1 MNNYEFYEVLLNNI
15 SLYIFLML
23 FFIAGYIFIY
33 RKIITNLI
41 NPIFLPV
48 VYSAIGTAT
57 VFTLFFSGNMNSYLF
72 SNFCL
77 TQLAYLIGVFS
88 LGYVTTVK
96 SFADYSL
103 QERFNINID
112 KVLFGKIALH
122 VFVLIM
128 VLVHLIIYKT
138 KGIPLFQVSRLEVF
152 ADGSGFGLYS
162 RFSDVSIV
170 AVIYL
175 YFCFYFYNISFKF
188 YYHFFIVLAFL
199 FLLLSGSKTALLT
212 IPFIL
217 FCFLLL
223 HKSSDEVKHHY
234 LIKNLKRIILITFGL
249 AIAFVILVISIQSA
263 TLENDDLAA
272 FSLLLRFIH
281 SGDTFWYSY
290 PNNII
295 LKCQNPHGLLALFND
310 FLGFTRIYKWEELP
324 PNLGLQ
330 LIRYHHT
337 GDGIFGP
344 NARHNVF
351 GIAYFGYYGSIVFSL
366 IIGLVVSFA
375 IHVLPS
381 IFRFTFIPGI
391 FFCIA
396 FMSLISLELDP
407 MLAMTSFDNALIIFP
422 ICLIFIFSIY
432 AVIAFG
438 AVAQKSIAK

>member
-15 SLYIFLML
+15 NLYVFLML
-23 FFIAGYIFIY
+23 LFITGYIFIY
-33 RKIITNLI
+33 RKIIVNLI

-48 VYSAIGTAT
+48 VYSAIGSAT
-57 VFTLFFSGNMNSYLF
+57 VFTLFFSGNMSSYLF
-72 SNFCL
+72 NSFCF
-77 TQLAYLIGVFS
+77 TQLAYLTGVFS
-88 LGYVTTVK
+88 LRYLTIGK
-96 SFADYSL
+96 PLALNRL
-103 QERFNINID
+103 QERFDFSID
-112 KVLFGKIALH
+112 KILLGKIALY

-128 VLVHLIIYKT
+128 VVVHLIIYKT

-175 YFCFYFYNISFKF
+175 YFCFYFYKVGFKSH
-188 YYHFFIVLAFL
+188 YHLFILLAFL

-223 HKSSDEVKHHY
+223 HNSSEEVKNHY
-234 LIKNLKRIILITFGL
+234 LIKNLKSIILITFGL
-249 AIAFVILVISIQSA
+249 AIAFVTLVITIQSN

-272 FSLLLRFIH
+272 FSLLLRFVH

-290 PNNII
+290 PNSVI
-295 LKCQNPHGLLALFND
+295 LKYQNSHGLQALFND
-310 FLGFTRIYKWEELP
+310 FLGFTRIYKWDELP

-351 GIAYFGYYGSIVFSL
+351 GIAYFGFYGSIFFSFL
-366 IIGLVVSFA
+366 IGMVVSFA
-375 IHVLPS
+375 IHILPL
-381 IFRFTFIPGI
+381 IFKFAFISGI

-422 ICLIFIFSIY
+422 ICLILIFCIY
-432 AVIAFG
+432 TIIVFG
-438 AVAQKSIAK
+438 ATAQKSLAK